1 MEITKSGY
9 DYLVAHKL
17 TIRQL
22 EVVKATVA
30 TFPCTEKE
38 IASKLN
44 IAHKSVRHHMTR
56 IYKALGI
63 KSKTDLFIK
72 LNPHIVDRIPIE

>member
-1 MEITKSGY
+1 MEITKAGY

-22 EVVKATVA
+22 EVVKITVA
-30 TFPCTEKE
+30 TFPCSEKE

-44 IAHKSVRHHMTR
+44 VDTKSVRYHMTR

-63 KSKTDLFIK
+63 NKKTDLFIR
-72 LNPHIVDRIPIE
+72 LNPYIVDRLIE